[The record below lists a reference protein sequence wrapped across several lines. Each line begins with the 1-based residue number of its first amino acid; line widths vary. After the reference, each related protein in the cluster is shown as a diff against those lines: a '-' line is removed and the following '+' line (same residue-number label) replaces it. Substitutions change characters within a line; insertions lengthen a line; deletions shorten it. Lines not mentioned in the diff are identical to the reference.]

1 MKKITRNKQQV
12 LDSVTKMVSD
22 KNTVQMFLKGKTS
35 IDTLKQKGIT
45 LANPL

>member
-12 LDSVTKMVSD
+12 LESLTKMVSD
-22 KNTVQMFLKGKTS
+22 KNTVQLFLKGKAS

-45 LANPL
+45 LASPL